1 MFLVVFLI
9 YPYIITDDNIHSMDE
24 LLKAFPPD
32 VLKAFNMDISSIS
45 TAYGWFKTEG
55 FMFVL
60 LIIVPVTTDSKLF
73 KYAMLWCCSV
83 FSAL

>member
-9 YPYIITDDNIHSMDE
+9 YPYIITDENMKSMDE
-24 LLKAFPPD
+24 LMKAFPEEL
-32 VLKAFNMDISSIS
+32 LKAFNMDMASIE

-60 LIIVPVTTDSKLF
+60 LILP
-73 KYAMLWCCSV
+73 
-83 FSAL
+83 